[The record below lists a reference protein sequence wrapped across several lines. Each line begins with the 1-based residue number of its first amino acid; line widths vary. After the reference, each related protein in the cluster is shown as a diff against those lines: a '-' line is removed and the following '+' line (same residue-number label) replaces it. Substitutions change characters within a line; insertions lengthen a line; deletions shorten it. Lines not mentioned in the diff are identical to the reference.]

1 MTHEAYIG
9 GSVIHPMGMSE
20 SPRNPSFRF
29 FFIELVA
36 RRHQLDSPLPS
47 IQRIMITLWK
57 QMPNL

>member
-29 FFIELVA
+29 FYRASSEEASA
-36 RRHQLDSPLPS
+36 RFSTPKYTTHHDHPLE
-47 IQRIMITLWK
+47 TDA
-57 QMPNL
+57 